1 MRTLQTLKLGNWRIK
16 CLRLLI
22 GRATDKKKI
31 HRSRFP
37 LAELFFSHAKNH
49 YFAPLIFLALHKHL
63 PHSRFSFQTCMSKSL
78 LTFSKPCSHQEAA
91 LAQPTIPSLALME
104 GYHSKHQ
111 VMNLCMMANLLNQLS
126 WRYLRFNSH
135 WSNTAVSFNTPL
147 YRHFMQIFMNS

>member
-1 MRTLQTLKLGNWRIK
+1 MFFSNCEVRTLQTLKLGNWRIK

-22 GRATDKKKI
+22 GRATDKKKNSSFTVSI
-31 HRSRFP
+31 GRTIF
-37 LAELFFSHAKNH
+37 LACEKSL
-49 YFAPLIFLALHKHL
+49 FAPLIFLAPHKHL

-104 GYHSKHQ
+104 GYHSKHH

-126 WRYLRFNSH
+126 
-135 WSNTAVSFNTPL
+135 
-147 YRHFMQIFMNS
+147 